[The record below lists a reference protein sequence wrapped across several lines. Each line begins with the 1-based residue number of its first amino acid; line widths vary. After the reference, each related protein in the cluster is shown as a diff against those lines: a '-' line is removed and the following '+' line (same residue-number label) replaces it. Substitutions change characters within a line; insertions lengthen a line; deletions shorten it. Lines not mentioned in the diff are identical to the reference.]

1 MNYCREF
8 NNALKNNFPLWSFN
22 IEDHSKS
29 CWINMFDLKRD
40 FYFSIQVVNE
50 EGIGLT
56 VIKKNYD
63 GMDFSGHDF
72 SFKNEN
78 SLIFHIKQ
86 YLNNMSLLEGDTKD
100 GLFIRKIINNNFGMT
115 MTGIWFDIY
124 PDLADNLNEAKERFL
139 YVLDFLLR
147 QSIVKLANKG
157 VFLNGTVEE
166 QVQSFREQWPSWDNF
181 DNDLFYVTAK
191 PDKNGT
197 YDIWIP
203 GGLVWIDPDDGSY
216 LWT

>member
-1 MNYCREF
+1 
-8 NNALKNNFPLWSFN
+8 
-22 IEDHSKS
+22 
-29 CWINMFDLKRD
+29 
-40 FYFSIQVVNE
+40 
-50 EGIGLT
+50 
-56 VIKKNYD
+56 
-63 GMDFSGHDF
+63 MDFSGHDF

-100 GLFIRKIINNNFGMT
+100 GLFIRKIIHNNFGMT
-115 MTGIWFDIY
+115 MTRIWFDIY

-147 QSIVKLANKG
+147 QGIVKLANKG

-191 PDKNGT
+191 PDKNGM
-197 YDIWIP
+197 YDIWP
-203 GGLVWIDPDDGSY
+203 LGGLVWIDPDDGSY